1 MIMWLCDLKLIYI
14 KVVSLVVEGYCF
26 LKDIF
31 IFWVRKWFKL
41 CYFYSNVVFKLKLFY
56 YICIV
61 DWYKIIVFFLNY
73 SYNI

>member
-31 IFWVRKWFKL
+31 IFVL
-41 CYFYSNVVFKLKLFY
+41 ENDLNSMVVFKLKLFY

-61 DWYKIIVFFLNY
+61 DLYKIIVFFLNY
-73 SYNI
+73 NYNV